1 MNPLTPS
8 SLQPMTSAELLLK
21 QALLHRALKY
31 GPSVARL
38 VENLWAFSLLEA
50 DQDARQ
56 LMRLSNS
63 HGRHRL
69 EAACRRAIYYRQDK
83 NTDLIRWILDRGL
96 ERLPLTPFT
105 DIRGQ
110 FIFPLDQPEIES
122 QDNVESEIMRERC
135 TE

>member
-1 MNPLTPS
+1 
-8 SLQPMTSAELLLK
+8 
-21 QALLHRALKY
+21 
-31 GPSVARL
+31 
-38 VENLWAFSLLEA
+38 VENLWASSLLEA

-56 LMRLSNS
+56 LMQLSNS

-83 NTDLIRWILDRGL
+83 NTEVIRWILDRDL

-110 FIFPLDQPEIES
+110 FVFPLYQPEIES
-122 QDNVESEIMRERC
+122 QDNVESEIMCENDSD
-135 TE
+135 

>member
-8 SLQPMTSAELLLK
+8 SLQEMTSAERILK
-21 QALLHRALKY
+21 QALLHRALRC

-38 VENLWAFSLLEA
+38 VENLWASSLLEA

-56 LMRLSNS
+56 LMRLSNT

-83 NTDLIRWILDRGL
+83 NTEVIRWILDRGL

-122 QDNVESEIMRERC
+122 QDNVESKIMCEKDSD
-135 TE
+135 